1 MRVQISISLLLF
13 TLLSLGACRY
23 KDGPKFTVRSAKARM
38 SNTWKVHKYT
48 YDDADQT
55 TTFKS
60 LSPNWELTMNK
71 DYTYVWKYTA
81 LFLKIE
87 ENGTWEFLE
96 GGTKFNLRKD
106 GTGSNIWTITR
117 LKENEIWAEQLDNN
131 SKLIQYQL
139 RP

>member
-1 MRVQISISLLLF
+1 
-13 TLLSLGACRY
+13 
-23 KDGPKFTVRSAKARM
+23 M
-38 SNTWKVHKYT
+38 SNTWKVYKYT
-48 YDDADQT
+48 YDGTNQT

-117 LKENEIWAEQLDNN
+117 LKEKEIWAEQLDNN